1 MNKPAKE
8 RNYNYNNDEVNL
20 REKIVLRAPA

>member
-8 RNYNYNNDEVNL
+8 RNYNYDNDEVNQ
-20 REKIVLRAPA
+20 REKIVLRALP